1 MIKINTKLVYVF
13 TGNFP
18 RPIKMETKRSN
29 SRKGR
34 KISLSP
40 WRPMFFTVKKKSP
53 AKENL
58 PNTLLFSLAASFPA
72 SGHIIALIFPLIT
85 GRRELAIPC

>member
-29 SRKGR
+29 WRKGH

-40 WRPMFFTVKKKSP
+40 WRPMFFTVKSP

-72 SGHIIALIFPLIT
+72 SGHIIALIFPLTT
-85 GRRELAIPC
+85 GRRELAILC

>member
-40 WRPMFFTVKKKSP
+40 WRPMFFTVKKKSS